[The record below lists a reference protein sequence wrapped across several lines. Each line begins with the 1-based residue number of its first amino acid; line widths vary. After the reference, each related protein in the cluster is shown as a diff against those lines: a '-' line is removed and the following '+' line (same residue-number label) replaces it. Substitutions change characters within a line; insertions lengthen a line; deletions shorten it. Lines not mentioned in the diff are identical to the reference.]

1 MQQRAR
7 QYETAREEPLHLR
20 LVLNRRNDPT
30 PTTVKPAAPEY
41 LEGSSR
47 GRDSTRASNWNARR
61 RQTAQVI
68 RCAVAS
74 GVSTRASPD
83 VPDVPAAPA
92 SFLRRRGAFAPA
104 ATTCARNGDA
114 GAKHP

>member
-1 MQQRAR
+1 V
-7 QYETAREEPLHLR
+7 REEPLHLG
-20 LVLNRRNDPT
+20 LVLNRRNDPA

-41 LEGSSR
+41 MEGSSR
-47 GRDSTRASNWNARR
+47 GRDSTRASNGDAPRK
-61 RQTAQVI
+61 QTAQVI
-68 RCAVAS
+68 RCVAAS
-74 GVSTRASPD
+74 GVSARASPD

-114 GAKHP
+114 GAKQP